1 MTGLGQELFIT
12 PKPASLLERVLE
24 LATSPDSIIL
34 DSFAG
39 SGTTLHA
46 TLNLNARDGGR
57 RQCLLIEMEDYA
69 ETLTAERARRVA
81 TGYGSTAGTG
91 GAFGFYTLG
100 PALFG
105 ALAPEGETEEAD
117 ATALA
122 PDAPVGAL
130 RQYVWYSE
138 TAQPLPTPGL
148 DAPDHPAYL
157 STAPDGT
164 RVYLHY
170 DPNHDTVLDRKL
182 ALALAP
188 GAPRYVVYADACLLS
203 EAQRTAQQ
211 LVFKKIP
218 RDIVRF

>member
-1 MTGLGQELFIT
+1 MI
-12 PKPASLLERVLE
+12 
-24 LATSPDSIIL
+24 
-34 DSFAG
+34 
-39 SGTTLHA
+39 
-46 TLNLNARDGGR
+46 
-57 RQCLLIEMEDYA
+57 
-69 ETLTAERARRVA
+69 

-91 GAFGFYTLG
+91 GTFGFYTLG

-105 ALAPEGETEEAD
+105 GPAPEGEAEETD
-117 ATALA
+117 ATDLA

-138 TAQPLPTPGL
+138 TAQPLPAPGPD

-157 STAPDGT
+157 GTAPDGT

-170 DPNHDTVLDRKL
+170 DPDHDTVLDRKL
-182 ALALAP
+182 ALTLAP